1 MFFPFFSLFIVLAV
15 DNYALSK
22 HDKIK
27 LINDSMILC
36 STHKKNINFDNKY
49 LYKSNTKLRSSIEN
63 HNQQKYHVL
72 NTQHK
77 QQHQQHKNHHYE
89 YQQWLPVKRQSTE
102 WCAENDLFKFEI
114 NLHKKNKT
122 YHDLF
127 QYKNIKSYR
136 KRYDRYLQYLK
147 YGWYEGYSVG
157 FPGSEMNRYTN
168 NDNITSVP
176 YGCWFDIIQDISH
189 STPHHHYNDKMQS
202 YVIWINI
209 GEKLLTY
216 KHQYH
221 NYYHYLHSSS

>member
-77 QQHQQHKNHHYE
+77 QQHQQHNNHHYE
-89 YQQWLPVKRQSTE
+89 YQQSTE

-216 KHQYH
+216 KHQYR